1 MMEKRIKNLV
11 KTWYEKA
18 KFEQDPF
25 PKFIFLWICFNA
37 WLDYKSDKF
46 LDSEMI
52 RWLIEQTPSTSDLV
66 LSYENAKKTEPF
78 MENLKTL
85 ANMSPIYD
93 SRGRRNPI
101 KIKDESDFEN
111 MVKAIY
117 RVRCNLFHGGK
128 EANDSRDK
136 KLVEVS
142 KRILEKWIG
151 NLITSWR
158 CK

>member
-1 MMEKRIKNLV
+1 MREEKIKNLV

-18 KFEQDPF
+18 KWEQDSF
-25 PKFIFLWICFNA
+25 SKFVFLWICFNA
-37 WLDYKSDKF
+37 WLGYKSDKF

-52 RWLIEQTPSTSDLV
+52 KWLLKQTSLVSDLV
-66 LSYENAKKTEPF
+66 SSYENAKKTEPF
-78 MENLKTL
+78 RENLKTL
-85 ANMSPIYD
+85 ADMSPIYD
-93 SRGRRNPI
+93 SRGRRSPI
-101 KIKDESDFEN
+101 KIKDENDFEN
-111 MVKAIY
+111 VVKAIY

-151 NLITSWR
+151 NLIASWVN
-158 CK
+158 